1 MTQDVPVDLVNET
14 WLTTTEFGHLCEL
27 GSRRRL
33 PAGTTLFSEGDQA
46 HDLIVINRGE
56 VKITTVALSG
66 QELVI
71 EVLGPGELLGELSA
85 IDGEPRSA
93 NAVALT
99 DVEFTAV
106 PLDRFLTY
114 LQTNPASMGS
124 LLSVLVRRLRQAN
137 RRQLEFSAADALGRV
152 CARLDELA
160 DRYGQSSEGDSVRIE
175 LALTQSEL
183 AQWCGLSR
191 EAVVKSLRKLRAI
204 GWITTGDQ
212 GITIEDRP
220 SVRSRGTL

>member
-1 MTQDVPVDLVNET
+1 MS
-14 WLTTTEFGHLCEL
+14 EFSHLCEM

-33 PAGTTLFSEGDQA
+33 PAGTTLFSEGDEA
-46 HDLIVINRGE
+46 NDLIVINRGE
-56 VKITTVALSG
+56 VKITTVARSG

-71 EVLGPGELLGELSA
+71 EVLGGGELVGELSA

-106 PLDRFLTY
+106 PLDRFLSY
-114 LQTNPASMGS
+114 LQANPASMGS

-152 CARLDELA
+152 CSRLDQLA
-160 DRYGQSSEGDSVRIE
+160 ERYGHNTEGDAVWIE
-175 LALTQSEL
+175 LSLTQSEL

-191 EAVVKSLRKLRAI
+191 EAVVKALRKLRAV
-204 GWITTGDQ
+204 GWNTTGDD
-212 GITIEDRP
+212 GITIEDRQ
-220 SVRSRGTL
+220 SVRTRGTL